1 MGSKGANFTKQK
13 LDDILRFGTEE
24 LFKEDCK
31 DNHDFKSVEAKSYH
45 QEKSEDHLARRGQ
58 FRSRVLRHH
67 FQQKQEGMSRQ
78 ELLLLFIDLGSCP
91 LSNLILIHS
100 SHTQKKVE
108 IT

>member
-13 LDDILRFGTEE
+13 LDDIMRFGTEE

-78 ELLLLFIDLGSCP
+78 ELSQGVLEDKPQTKQTYIFW
-91 LSNLILIHS
+91 
-100 SHTQKKVE
+100 TK
-108 IT
+108 